1 MYLLLTDHL
10 ACPRCGPAYGL
21 ILLAREVE
29 DRRVLEGELGCSNC
43 RDRFIVRR
51 GMADLRPP
59 PRSPWGPGD
68 DLPDR
73 EPDPERIE
81 GLKAALGVGD
91 GTGTSLLLG
100 DAVRFAPALA
110 RACPEI
116 EFVAADPRTT
126 GWPEASGVSRILAGA
141 ALPFFS
147 SRIRGVALGP
157 DVADDGGFAE
167 PARVLAPGHR
177 LVVLDPPAGT
187 RERFGDVGLGSVVAG
202 PGMLVAGR

>member
-1 MYLLLTDHL
+1 MDLLLTDHL
-10 ACPRCGPAYGL
+10 ACPRCGPAHGL

-43 RDRFIVRR
+43 RDRFTVRR

-59 PRSPWGPGD
+59 PRSPMGPAEG
-68 DLPDR
+68 LPDHP
-73 EPDPERIE
+73 PDLERIE
-81 GLKAALGVGD
+81 GLRAALGIGD
-91 GTGTSLLLG
+91 GPGTSLLLG
-100 DAVRFAPALA
+100 GAARLAPALA

-116 EFVAADPRTT
+116 EFVAADARTA
-126 GWPEASGVSRILAGA
+126 GWPEGKGVSRILAGA

-147 SRIRGVALGP
+147 SRIRGVTVGP
-157 DVADDGGFAE
+157 DAVEGTGLAE

-177 LVVLDPPAGT
+177 LVVLDPPPGM
-187 RERFGDVGLGSVVAG
+187 RERFADVGLSRVVEG

>member
-10 ACPRCGPAYGL
+10 ACPRCGPAHGL

-43 RDRFIVRR
+43 RDRFTVRK

-59 PRSPWGPGD
+59 PRSPMAAREE
-68 DLPDR
+68 LPDGDA
-73 EPDPERIE
+73 DPERIE
-81 GLKAALGVGD
+81 GLKAALGIGD

-100 DAVRFAPALA
+100 SAVRFATALA
-110 RACPEI
+110 RACPDI
-116 EFVAADPRTT
+116 EFVAADPRTE
-126 GWPEASGVSRILAGA
+126 GWPEASGVSRILAAA

-157 DVADDGGFAE
+157 DVGEEGLAE

-187 RERFGDVGLGSVVAG
+187 RERFGEVGLGRVVEG